1 VVDAVW
7 LATSRAN
14 FDIVRKACPHSR
26 VQSTG
31 NFVILLKA
39 RAASEDLRKPE
50 LTNGTLHVAN
60 LALRGSRRLD
70 PLRWLTANT
79 AYHVGMCESLGSTLL
94 GLVAE
99 RRGNWLRDTGVQRRG
114 TARNQEVVSTLITS
128 AGSALAIAG
137 PWPGEGRVCVE

>member
-1 VVDAVW
+1 M
-7 LATSRAN
+7 TY
-14 FDIVRKACPHSR
+14 PHSR

-31 NFVILLKA
+31 DLVILLKT
-39 RAASEDLRKPE
+39 RAASKDLREPE
-50 LTNGTLHVAN
+50 LTDGTLHVAN

-70 PLRWLTANT
+70 PLRRLTADT
-79 AYHVGMCESLGSTLL
+79 AYHVGMGESLGSTLL

-99 RRGNWLRDTGVQRRG
+99 RRGDWLRDARVQGRG
-114 TARNQEVVSTLITS
+114 TAGNQEVVGTLITS